1 MLTTLCVLLV
11 VTLILVVLIALW
23 RERVH
28 RAVVA
33 DLLDRIMARSYGE
46 YIASTTPA
54 PGRPLRRR
62 VLSDADMAELERQR
76 QGGVTA

>member
-1 MLTTLCVLLV
+1 MLTALCVLLAAALLL
-11 VTLILVVLIALW
+11 TILIALW

-46 YIASTTPA
+46 YVASTTPA

-62 VLSDADMAELERQR
+62 VLSDAEMAELEQR
-76 QGGVTA
+76 RMGTAA